1 MGWLV
6 ELTCITNCE
15 VVYMQLKEKLIK
27 EIDKLSLR
35 ELVEIYNLI
44 LVLKSQKID
53 KESTAKQG
61 YLRVRNALK
70 NYRGNISDEIIAER
84 EERL

>member
-1 MGWLV
+1 
-6 ELTCITNCE
+6 
-15 VVYMQLKEKLIK
+15 MQVKEKLIK
-27 EIDKLSLR
+27 EIDNLSSR

-44 LVLKSQKID
+44 LVLKSQQRID

-70 NYRGNISDEIIAER
+70 NYRGKLSDEIIAER

>member
-1 MGWLV
+1 
-6 ELTCITNCE
+6 
-15 VVYMQLKEKLIK
+15 MQLKEKLIK

-70 NYRGNISDEIIAER
+70 NYRGKLSDEIIAER